1 MTAAPAP
8 DLQELIILNN
18 PLVPVQRNC
27 LSVSNAGIKA
37 SISKRFA
44 VSKLPNESATAALP
58 PSGQHP
64 HPHPSGEERLY
75 STPRQSTIF
84 GFETPSLPR
93 VGKNAP
99 NAPLAHPTP
108 SPVNNSVTIA
118 TLCTYKR
125 DVMCG
130 RSCDR
135 ARR

>member
-1 MTAAPAP
+1 MAKAS
-8 DLQELIILNN
+8 DCNGY
-18 PLVPVQRNC
+18 C
-27 LSVSNAGIKA
+27 LSKPPTLANTGAQ
-37 SISKRFA
+37 
-44 VSKLPNESATAALP
+44 P

-64 HPHPSGEERLY
+64 HPHPSGEEWLY
-75 STPRQSTIF
+75 STPHQSTIF

-99 NAPLAHPTP
+99 NAPFAHPTP

-135 ARR
+135 ARRQVPRSADS